1 LEEKV
6 NNQPIGVFDS
16 GIGGLTVARE
26 ITRTLPNESII
37 YLGDTARIPYG
48 TRSKEVVTR
57 FAKELM
63 DYLLKLD
70 VKALVVACNTISA
83 TCLEELQA
91 ISPVPVLGVIKPAAK
106 VAVETTQSKVVGV
119 IATRGTV
126 GSKAYDNE
134 INKING
140 DIKVISQ
147 ACTLFVPIAE
157 EGLGD
162 DEVARVM
169 ADRYLSVFTGTGVDT
184 LILGCTHFPLL
195 RDTIQQSIGKNIAL
209 VDSAQPTAEELKEIL
224 GEKDLLSNSTESHNK
239 FLVTDA
245 PQRVFEIASVFFGK
259 EVFPQIEK
267 VNLD

>member
-1 LEEKV
+1 M

-26 ITRTLPNESII
+26 IVRTLPNESII

-63 DYLLKLD
+63 DYLLKQD

-83 TCLEELQA
+83 TCLEELQE

-106 VAVETTQSKVVGV
+106 LATKTTQSKVVGV
-119 IATRGTV
+119 IGTRGTV

-134 INKING
+134 IAQLDNN
-140 DIKVISQ
+140 IKVISQ

-157 EGLGD
+157 EGLGN
-162 DEVARVM
+162 DEVSRLM
-169 ADRYLSVFTGTGVDT
+169 ADKYLAVFNGTNVDT

-195 RDTIQQSIGKNIAL
+195 RGIIQQSVGNSVRLI
-209 VDSAQPTAEELKEIL
+209 DSAQPTAKELKSVLE
-224 GEKDLLSNSTESHNK
+224 EKGLLSDNNQPNNK
-239 FLVTDA
+239 YLVTDA
-245 PQRVFEIASVFFGK
+245 PQRVLEIASLFFGK
-259 EVFPQIEK
+259 EVFPEIEK
-267 VNLD
+267 VSLY

>member
-1 LEEKV
+1 MSNK
-6 NNQPIGVFDS
+6 PIGVFDS

-26 ITRTLPNESII
+26 IVRTLPSESII

-63 DYLLKLD
+63 DYLLKQD

-83 TCLEELQA
+83 TCLEELQQ

-106 VAVETTQSKVVGV
+106 VAVETTKSKVVGV

-134 INKING
+134 LQQLDSN
-140 DIKVISQ
+140 IKVVSQ

-157 EGLGD
+157 EGLGN
-162 DEVARVM
+162 DEVAKVM
-169 ADRYLSVFTGTGVDT
+169 ADKYLSVFNGSDVDT

-195 RDTIQQSIGKNIAL
+195 RDTIQQSVGGNVAL
-209 VDSAQPTAEELKEIL
+209 IDSAQPTAQELKAIL
-224 GEKDLLSNSTESHNK
+224 EEKGLLSNSDKPDNK

-245 PQRVFEIASVFFGK
+245 PQRVFEIASLFFGK
-259 EVFPQIEK
+259 EVFPQIER